1 MSEQKITYINGYA
14 DAIAAGNA
22 LLCLPL
28 ELRQDIFA
36 FAALGFIRQHAAH
49 GRSEAAKILQ
59 GRQCGWLP
67 PMCHVNDAFFIE
79 SLPMFLRHTTMVVR
93 ESYSAYNLRFFLLAT
108 HTFANIYELH
118 FTLAE
123 AFTPLSAGAGLLSDC
138 INLRHVCL
146 SFRYHDFNFPR
157 DPSVHHNAA
166 MVGLRVLG
174 KVDMKVFAESYP
186 FRQLFSLKHMEKVTL
201 AVAADGRLPD
211 GIDDFWGIAG
221 WLARKFRRRGLKVDV
236 VCTTSA
242 VGRLH

>member
-1 MSEQKITYINGYA
+1 MSGNQATHINGYA

-36 FAALGFIRQHAAH
+36 FAALDYIHQYKAYS
-49 GRSEAAKILQ
+49 RSEAVKILQ

-67 PMCHVNDAFFIE
+67 PMCHVNDAFFVE

-138 INLRHVCL
+138 INLRHVGL
-146 SFRYHDFNFPR
+146 SFRYLDFNFPPKPGVPNYVPTSTR
-157 DPSVHHNAA
+157 
-166 MVGLRVLG
+166 
-174 KVDMKVFAESYP
+174 KVTGHIDMKAFAESYP
-186 FRQLFSLKHMEKVTL
+186 FRQLLSLKHMEKVTL
-201 AVAADGRLPD
+201 FVTADGRLPD
-211 GIDDFWGIAG
+211 GIEDFWGIAG
-221 WLARKFRRRGLKVDV
+221 WLARKFQRRGLMVKIVSY
-236 VCTTSA
+236 CS
-242 VGRLH
+242 RS